1 MKKLRSKLIKETMDY
16 FNHESNEPSPT
27 FNMDLI
33 KGKVQDSMVGVEN
46 ESDVYDY
53 LQDFK
58 KNVVNMKPKFRK
70 YLTKVVIA
78 SLITVTSL
86 NTVVS
91 VIGEP
96 EEIKKSLTIKK
107 NDMFKTQKETPKT
120 YQKKFI
126 VPNTLGI
133 EFTENLKKE
142 EGSAREKGK
151 PILSPYKLKDGKITI
166 GWGHA
171 EPLNNSKY
179 KMGDKITVGEAEE
192 LLKKDIDYAK
202 RAVDDIFKDW
212 KEEGIEYNISQNM
225 YDAMVSMA
233 FNMGRSGFRK
243 TKFIQ
248 LVKKGMYEEARDII
262 PKTNVTFKGHVNRR
276 ENEKK
281 LFGKNMTKLRDTMK
295 MSEQKSNYIK
305 DKIRE
310 TNFKYEI
317 NKVGVIKIKH
327 RLDES
332 FSFEFKQKEPTNKI
346 IEKLND
352 RVYLTER
359 YYDFYKPNLERKL
372 SYLLKG
378 NKS

>member
-120 YQKKFI
+120 YQN
-126 VPNTLGI
+126 NT
-133 EFTENLKKE
+133 
-142 EGSAREKGK
+142 
-151 PILSPYKLKDGKITI
+151 
-166 GWGHA
+166 
-171 EPLNNSKY
+171 
-179 KMGDKITVGEAEE
+179 
-192 LLKKDIDYAK
+192 
-202 RAVDDIFKDW
+202 
-212 KEEGIEYNISQNM
+212 
-225 YDAMVSMA
+225 
-233 FNMGRSGFRK
+233 
-243 TKFIQ
+243 
-248 LVKKGMYEEARDII
+248 
-262 PKTNVTFKGHVNRR
+262 
-276 ENEKK
+276 
-281 LFGKNMTKLRDTMK
+281 
-295 MSEQKSNYIK
+295 
-305 DKIRE
+305 
-310 TNFKYEI
+310 
-317 NKVGVIKIKH
+317 
-327 RLDES
+327 
-332 FSFEFKQKEPTNKI
+332 
-346 IEKLND
+346 
-352 RVYLTER
+352 
-359 YYDFYKPNLERKL
+359 
-372 SYLLKG
+372 
-378 NKS
+378 